1 MTLNCS
7 VLQSDFIN
15 GLNRLQNITN
25 KRVTLAILSNVLI
38 ETTNNALILTGTD
51 LEVGLRVEVPAEING
66 QGTLTLP
73 SKKIFEIVRESG
85 SDTITI
91 QETENSWVIISAGH
105 STYNLAGMS
114 SDEYPEFP
122 EYEEDNFVPFE
133 AGIFSD
139 LIDKVIFSVANEEE
153 NAYSLTNVLF
163 ETEKREGRSYIRM
176 ISSDGHRL
184 SIMEKDVATDIDLL
198 NLDSGILIPKKGVQ
212 ELKKFC
218 ENRDTVEI
226 SFEEKQMVAR
236 DNDAI
241 MVIRLKKGEFPQY
254 SAIVNAIQLE
264 NKIQIERGPF
274 LDSLKR
280 INIFTEDI
288 FHTIQL
294 EVENGKM
301 ILTSQNVDLGNAK
314 DIQDVQYD
322 GDSLIL
328 GFNCR
333 YFIDALQVME
343 CDTVDAFIN
352 SNNSPCLLTSEVD
365 EGFFRHNN
373 AYAVIKTKITPR
385 YIQK

>member
-7 VLQSDFIN
+7 ILQNDFID
-15 GLNRLQNITN
+15 GLNKLQNITN
-25 KRVTLAILSNVLI
+25 KRVTLAILSNILI
-38 ETTNNALILTGTD
+38 ETTNNSLILTGTD
-51 LEVGLRVEVPAEING
+51 LEVGLRVEVPAEIHD

-105 STYNLAGMS
+105 STYNLAGMP

-122 EYEEDNFVPFE
+122 EYEEDNFVSFE
-133 AGIFSD
+133 AGIFTD
-139 LIDKVIFSVANEEE
+139 LIDKVIFSIANEEE

-163 ETEKREGRSYIRM
+163 EAEKKEGKSYLRM

-184 SIMEKDVATDIDLL
+184 SIMEKDVSTDINLL
-198 NLDSGILIPKKGVQ
+198 NLDSGTLIPKKGVQ

-218 ENRDTVEI
+218 ENRDSIEI
-226 SFEEKQMVAR
+226 SFEKKQLIAR
-236 DNDAI
+236 DSDAV

-254 SAIVNAIQLE
+254 DAIVNAIQLD

-280 INIFTEDI
+280 INLFTEDI

-294 EVENGKM
+294 EIENGKM
-301 ILTSQNVDLGNAK
+301 ILSSQNVDLGNAK
-314 DIQDVQYD
+314 DIQNIQYD
-322 GDSLIL
+322 GEPLIL

-343 CDTVDAFIN
+343 CDTVDAYIN
-352 SNNSPCLLTSEVD
+352 SNNSPCLLRSDVD
-365 EGFFRHNN
+365 EGFLG
-373 AYAVIKTKITPR
+373 IIMPM
-385 YIQK
+385 QL

>member
-1 MTLNCS
+1 MPLNCN
-7 VLQSDFIN
+7 VLQNDLID

-25 KRVTLAILSNVLI
+25 KRVTLAILSNILI
-38 ETTNNALILTGTD
+38 ETTNNSLVLTGTD
-51 LEVGLRVEVPAEING
+51 LEVGLRVEVPAEIYD

-91 QETENSWVIISAGH
+91 QETENSWVIITAGH
-105 STYNLAGMS
+105 STYNLAGMP
-114 SDEYPEFP
+114 SDNYPEFP
-122 EYEEDNFVPFE
+122 KYKEDTFVSFE

-163 ETEKREGRSYIRM
+163 ETEKRDGRSYIRM

-184 SIMEKDVATDIDLL
+184 SIMEKDVATDVDLL
-198 NLDSGILIPKKGVQ
+198 NLSSGTLIPKKGVQ

-218 ENRDTVEI
+218 ENRDTIDI
-226 SFEEKQMVAR
+226 SFEEKQLVAK
-236 DNDAI
+236 DSDAI

-314 DIQDVQYD
+314 DIQEVQY
-322 GDSLIL
+322 GGEPLIL

-343 CDTVDAFIN
+343 CDTVDAYIN
-352 SNNSPCLLTSEVD
+352 SNNSPCLLTSDVD
-365 EGFFRHNN
+365 KGFLG
-373 AYAVIKTKITPR
+373 IIMPM
-385 YIQK
+385 QL

>member
-7 VLQSDFIN
+7 VLQNDFID

-25 KRVTLAILSNVLI
+25 KRVTLAILSNILI
-38 ETTNNALILTGTD
+38 ETTNNSLILTGTD
-51 LEVGLRVEVPAEING
+51 LEVGLRVEVPAEIHD

-105 STYNLAGMS
+105 STYNLAGMP

-122 EYEEDNFVPFE
+122 EYDEDNFVSFE
-133 AGIFSD
+133 AGIFTD

-163 ETEKREGRSYIRM
+163 ETEKRDERSYIRM

-198 NLDSGILIPKKGVQ
+198 NLDSGTLIPKKGIQ

-218 ENRDTVEI
+218 ENRDNVDI
-226 SFEEKQMVAR
+226 SFEEKQMVAK
-236 DNDAI
+236 DSDAI
-241 MVIRLKKGEFPQY
+241 MVVRLKKGEFPQY

-264 NKIQIERGPF
+264 NKIQIDRDPF
-274 LDSLKR
+274 LNSLKR
-280 INIFTEDI
+280 INLFTEDI

-294 EVENGKM
+294 EIDNGKM
-301 ILTSQNVDLGNAK
+301 ILSSQNVDLGNAK
-314 DIQDVQYD
+314 DIQEVQYD
-322 GDSLIL
+322 GEALIL

-352 SNNSPCLLTSEVD
+352 SNNSPCLLTSDVD
-365 EGFFRHNN
+365 EGFL
-373 AYAVIKTKITPR
+373 AIIMPM
-385 YIQK
+385 QL

>member
-7 VLQSDFIN
+7 VLQSDFID

-38 ETTNNALILTGTD
+38 ETTSNSLILTGTD
-51 LEVGLRVEVPAEING
+51 LEVGLRVEVPAEIHD

-91 QETENSWVIISAGH
+91 QETENSWVIISAGD
-105 STYNLAGMS
+105 STYNLAGMP

-122 EYEEDNFVPFE
+122 EYEEDNFISFE
-133 AGIFSD
+133 AGTFTD

-163 ETEKREGRSYIRM
+163 ETEKKEDRSFLRM

-184 SIMEKDVATDIDLL
+184 SIMEKDVATDVDLL
-198 NLDSGILIPKKGVQ
+198 NLDSGTLIPKKGVQ

-218 ENRDTVEI
+218 ENRDSVEI
-226 SFEEKQMVAR
+226 SFEEKQLVAR
-236 DNDAI
+236 ENEAI

-254 SAIVNAIQLE
+254 SAIVNAIQLD

-280 INIFTEDI
+280 INLFTEDV

-294 EVENGKM
+294 EIENGKM
-301 ILTSQNVDLGNAK
+301 ILSSHNVDLGNAK

-322 GDSLIL
+322 GEPLLL

-343 CDTVDAFIN
+343 CDTVDAYIN
-352 SNNSPCLLTSEVD
+352 SNNSPCLLTSDVD
-365 EGFFRHNN
+365 KGFMG
-373 AYAVIKTKITPR
+373 IIMPM
-385 YIQK
+385 QL